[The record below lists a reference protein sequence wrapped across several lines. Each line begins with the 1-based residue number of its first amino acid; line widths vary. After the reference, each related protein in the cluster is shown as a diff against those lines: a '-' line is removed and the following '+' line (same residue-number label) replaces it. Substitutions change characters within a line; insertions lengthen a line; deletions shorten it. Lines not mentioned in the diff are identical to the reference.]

1 MNKLKN
7 IWLKVFDFLDD
18 ILAYI
23 LTIIGII
30 SSTYIPLLKSNINID
45 IKIDWGR
52 IAIAAI
58 VALLIIGK
66 QETIIPDKEG
76 NTIKAREGR
85 KNKFLLR
92 MINALAQGVLWSQIT
107 NL

>member
-1 MNKLKN
+1 MSKLKQFWN
-7 IWLKVFDFLDD
+7 KVFDFLDD

-30 SSTYIPLLKSNINID
+30 SSTYIPLLKTKGDID
-45 IKIDWGR
+45 INVDWGR

-58 VALLIIGK
+58 VALLIINK
-66 QETIIPDKEG
+66 SEQLTPDEAGDKSKS
-76 NTIKAREGR
+76 KAGR
-85 KNKFLLR
+85 KNRFLFR
-92 MINALAQGVLWSQIT
+92 MINALGQGVLWSQIT